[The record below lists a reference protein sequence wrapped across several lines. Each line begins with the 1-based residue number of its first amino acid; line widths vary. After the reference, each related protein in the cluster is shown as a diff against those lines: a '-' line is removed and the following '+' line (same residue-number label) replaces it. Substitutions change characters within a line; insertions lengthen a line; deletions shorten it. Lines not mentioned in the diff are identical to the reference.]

1 MSLWSRL
8 QDATRRRK
16 SRNFAQELS
25 NQFFVSPMCSD
36 YENLFAQVRPL
47 IDEMKCVMPYGV
59 TDRGTKLPEARTPEL
74 AWLKNPNDDMGW
86 SEFADLMFATWLT
99 EDELDI
105 HLWKDKRGNVIGYTV
120 IPPECRIY
128 LGYGR
133 WEWQVMTT
141 DGVEILDEEQ
151 VMRLRFSRS
160 PRDVQRGVSPASSVK
175 VWAQID
181 DLIAQ
186 YQRAYFE
193 NGAIPATITFITAST
208 EAKYLATR
216 KELESKLKGAR
227 NRNKTVY
234 AWRQFD
240 NDTGQS
246 VDQVEV
252 KTIQGNNS
260 TLAIKEIVDIVNDRL
275 NKAVGVSNFILGD
288 DSSAK
293 YDNAEL
299 SDHQFTK
306 RRVYPALVSFWNQF
320 QHELDRLTGGLGY
333 GISFDIEIPEL
344 TEREKAKAEIAR
356 IRGEA
361 LVNLISAGSSAEAAV
376 QALDLPGTWIAAAQG
391 VYNKGLAGQ
400 LLAPVAIDYDAPKP
414 VKSTNDGKED
424 ESELTDP
431 LENLETIDIIH
442 GHNCSCHHSL
452 DALPEMTAEEKA
464 VYNLLIELGE
474 ALMDQGEKSV
484 DIDKV
489 IAEMTAILEEDAK
502 NGAIEGAKALEMLA
516 DKDIAGEILKTISN
530 GEVYISQAL
539 SDRLAT
545 RANSLVKGYADV
557 VQNKIDEVLLGEE
570 TLSASEIASRLSDV
584 MPRSRAE
591 LIARNE
597 TVYAIKSGRLE
608 QDEKL
613 SEKYGLQVKLV
624 WRTSHDSKVC
634 PICAAMDGQTVD
646 LGKAFSDVV
655 KTEDG
660 EIVAWEH
667 NSWNDNGK
675 IPDAHVNCVLGDTL
689 IGADNV
695 KAATKM
701 NYSGDIVKLETR
713 SGKVLS
719 VTPNHILLTQ
729 RGWVAAKNIQKT
741 DKVITN
747 SDRVKNLSA
756 DNAVDGNQT
765 TIADEFVS
773 LEKASGVVAVE
784 VPVTAKDFKGD
795 AVADEKVKVI
805 LPQSFLRNKT
815 DTSSSEFGS
824 YLPLVGGK
832 LADSTLS
839 GFSSID
845 QLLVGVLLATNGIV
859 GSECKSL
866 SLLGSG
872 GSHSDI
878 HRFTSSTAYNARLN
892 EAKSNSS
899 TADIETL
906 SKSFLA
912 DAGLI
917 EFDDVISVEI
927 YSVHDTPVYDL
938 ETTSTLYTANGII
951 SSNCRCYFDEELV

>member
-1 MSLWSRL
+1 M
-8 QDATRRRK
+8 
-16 SRNFAQELS
+16 
-25 NQFFVSPMCSD
+25 
-36 YENLFAQVRPL
+36 
-47 IDEMKCVMPYGV
+47 
-59 TDRGTKLPEARTPEL
+59 
-74 AWLKNPNDDMGW
+74 
-86 SEFADLMFATWLT
+86 
-99 EDELDI
+99 
-105 HLWKDKRGNVIGYTV
+105 
-120 IPPECRIY
+120 
-128 LGYGR
+128 
-133 WEWQVMTT
+133 
-141 DGVEILDEEQ
+141 
-151 VMRLRFSRS
+151 
-160 PRDVQRGVSPASSVK
+160 
-175 VWAQID
+175 
-181 DLIAQ
+181 
-186 YQRAYFE
+186 
-193 NGAIPATITFITAST
+193 
-208 EAKYLATR
+208 
-216 KELESKLKGAR
+216 
-227 NRNKTVY
+227 
-234 AWRQFD
+234 
-240 NDTGQS
+240 
-246 VDQVEV
+246 
-252 KTIQGNNS
+252 
-260 TLAIKEIVDIVNDRL
+260 
-275 NKAVGVSNFILGD
+275 
-288 DSSAK
+288 
-293 YDNAEL
+293 
-299 SDHQFTK
+299 
-306 RRVYPALVSFWNQF
+306 
-320 QHELDRLTGGLGY
+320 
-333 GISFDIEIPEL
+333 
-344 TEREKAKAEIAR
+344 
-356 IRGEA
+356 
-361 LVNLISAGSSAEAAV
+361 
-376 QALDLPGTWIAAAQG
+376 QALDLPDTWIAAAQG

-557 VQNKIDEVLLGEE
+557 VQEKMNEVLLSEE

-613 SEKYGLQVKLV
+613 AEKYGLQVKLV

-660 EIVAWEH
+660 EVLAWEH
-667 NSWNDNGK
+667 NSWNDSGK
-675 IPDAHVNCVLGDTL
+675 IPDAHVNCVLGDTVV
-689 IGADNV
+689 GADNV
-695 KAATKM
+695 RLATKM
-701 NYSGDIVKLETR
+701 NYSGKVVKLKTR
-713 SGKVLS
+713 NGKVLS
-719 VTPNHILLTQ
+719 VTPNHVLLTD
-729 RGWVAAKNIQKT
+729 RGWVCAKNIKDT
-741 DKVITN
+741 DKVVAYR
-747 SDRVKNLSA
+747 DRVENAMS
-756 DNAVDGNQT
+756 DNTIDGNQA

-773 LEKASGVVAVE
+773 LEKTSGVVAVE
-784 VPVTAKDFKGD
+784 MPVTTKDFKGD
-795 AVADEKVKVI
+795 GIADEKVQVI
-805 LPQSFLRNKT
+805 LPQSFLRNKANA
-815 DTSSSEFGS
+815 SLGELPC
-824 YLPLVGGK
+824 YLPFVGGK
-832 LADSTLS
+832 FADGSLF

-872 GSHSDI
+872 GSHSGI

-906 SKSFLA
+906 SKSFLTNT
-912 DAGLI
+912 GLI
-917 EFDDVISVEI
+917 EFDDVVSVEI
-927 YSVHDTPVYDL
+927 DTVHNTPVYDL
-938 ETTSTLYTANGII
+938 ETTSTLYTANGIV